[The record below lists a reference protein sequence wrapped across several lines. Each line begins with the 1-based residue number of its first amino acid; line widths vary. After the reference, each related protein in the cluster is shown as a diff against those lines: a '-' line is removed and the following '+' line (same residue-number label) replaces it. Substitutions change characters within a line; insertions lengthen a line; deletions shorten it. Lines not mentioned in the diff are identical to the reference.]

1 MGYPNVIFVE
11 EEEGGQVGV
20 GRAHLDEAPKHAAAV
35 TIITLGA
42 AARVGVA
49 LAGDEGQEGERGEGE
64 RQGRGFREGARW
76 GRHLAG
82 DEGQLGRAR
91 LLRVLQGPHLPS

>member
-49 LAGDEGQEGERGEGE
+49 LAGDEGQ
-64 RQGRGFREGARW
+64 
-76 GRHLAG
+76 LS
-82 DEGQLGRAR
+82 RAR